1 MLPRQ
6 GEGTTAEPISS
17 DAFSYVFSDRRRS
30 PISISTVSRGFRLQF
45 WKPGESL
52 ASDARTETN
61 VNRHRRIKGTAQPR
75 RGKILAVRKRNDC
88 RFSLV

>member
-30 PISISTVSRGFRLQF
+30 PISISTVSPGFRLQF
-45 WKPGESL
+45 WKPSKVFAPHSG
-52 ASDARTETN
+52 TETALG
-61 VNRHRRIKGTAQPR
+61 RHRRTKGTAQSS
-75 RGKILAVRKRNDC
+75 RGKVLAVRKRNGC